1 MASNIESPNLSR
13 RGFVFAAGT
22 AALAA
27 AGAGLAGCAPAAI
40 KEGEGNAPE
49 KKAVPDVFTDGTY
62 ITHGTSMHGPIDV
75 KTVIEGGAIASVAV
89 LNHNE
94 SRVVGEHAIEK
105 MPQRIVES
113 QCVDA
118 DAITGATVTSMA
130 IKNAVVDAVIAA
142 GGDPDDFSGYAAPA
156 PTPRTVEK
164 SADVA
169 IMGAGPAGLMAAWAA
184 AEKGKSVVICER
196 MGYTGGCTPITGGG
210 IYTQETQLQRA
221 WGLDLV
227 PETHSTVEHRLE
239 IYAGRMQ
246 AEDNPYYNPD
256 MPFIRT
262 ILESSSRAVDK
273 MLGIGVAFCPMG
285 ESAVPLFAP
294 GDFQIGGKFAM
305 EIVTHYVTTQLGVEI
320 ITEAPVTAL
329 DIQDGRAVGFTAEG
343 ADGTVYEV
351 TAKAV
356 VLASGGYIMNDE
368 LMHEYQPDDL
378 KFPLMGPP
386 WATGDGML
394 LAKDAGAA
402 WICMD
407 KGVTSHYHAGV
418 SLAETSYIH
427 YCVPG
432 VVVNGNGERFVS
444 ESISYIVALRKFKEE
459 PTTDFYWVFDDPA
472 SYGLMPNGNASRIDY
487 SFLLET
493 GDIVKGENYED
504 LAEKTG
510 LFGLVATLDTVN
522 DCAVNGAEDPFG
534 NENLPALQL
543 DGPMYA
549 MKILPTPY
557 IAQGGVKVDLSGHVQ
572 REDDSLIEGLY
583 AVGDVTG
590 ALENRDGADYMIG
603 LTQAVGYGLVVGET
617 VAADL
622 G

>member
-22 AALAA
+22 AALRCRGRAC
-27 AGAGLAGCAPAAI
+27 GLRAAAI

-320 ITEAPVTAL
+320 ITEAPG
-329 DIQDGRAVGFTAEG
+329 DRSRHPGRPRSRVHGR
-343 ADGTVYEV
+343 
-351 TAKAV
+351 
-356 VLASGGYIMNDE
+356 GGRRHR
-368 LMHEYQPDDL
+368 LR
-378 KFPLMGPP
+378 
-386 WATGDGML
+386 
-394 LAKDAGAA
+394 
-402 WICMD
+402 
-407 KGVTSHYHAGV
+407 
-418 SLAETSYIH
+418 
-427 YCVPG
+427 
-432 VVVNGNGERFVS
+432 GNGE
-444 ESISYIVALRKFKEE
+444 
-459 PTTDFYWVFDDPA
+459 
-472 SYGLMPNGNASRIDY
+472 
-487 SFLLET
+487 
-493 GDIVKGENYED
+493 
-504 LAEKTG
+504 
-510 LFGLVATLDTVN
+510 
-522 DCAVNGAEDPFG
+522 
-534 NENLPALQL
+534 
-543 DGPMYA
+543 
-549 MKILPTPY
+549 
-557 IAQGGVKVDLSGHVQ
+557 GGRPGKRRLHH
-572 REDDSLIEGLY
+572 E
-583 AVGDVTG
+583 
-590 ALENRDGADYMIG
+590 
-603 LTQAVGYGLVVGET
+603 
-617 VAADL
+617 
-622 G
+622 

>member
-27 AGAGLAGCAPAAI
+27 AGAGACGCAPAAI

-273 MLGIGVAFCPMG
+273 MLGHRRGLLPHGRV
-285 ESAVPLFAP
+285 
-294 GDFQIGGKFAM
+294 
-305 EIVTHYVTTQLGVEI
+305 
-320 ITEAPVTAL
+320 
-329 DIQDGRAVGFTAEG
+329 GRAAVRPRRLPDRRQVRHGDRHALRHRPVGRRDHHRG
-343 ADGTVYEV
+343 SRDRSRHPGRPRSRVHGR
-351 TAKAV
+351 
-356 VLASGGYIMNDE
+356 GGRRHR
-368 LMHEYQPDDL
+368 LR
-378 KFPLMGPP
+378 
-386 WATGDGML
+386 
-394 LAKDAGAA
+394 
-402 WICMD
+402 
-407 KGVTSHYHAGV
+407 
-418 SLAETSYIH
+418 
-427 YCVPG
+427 
-432 VVVNGNGERFVS
+432 GNGEGGRPWQ
-444 ESISYIVALRKFKEE
+444 A
-459 PTTDFYWVFDDPA
+459 A
-472 SYGLMPNGNASRIDY
+472 
-487 SFLLET
+487 
-493 GDIVKGENYED
+493 
-504 LAEKTG
+504 
-510 LFGLVATLDTVN
+510 AT
-522 DCAVNGAEDPFG
+522 
-534 NENLPALQL
+534 
-543 DGPMYA
+543 
-549 MKILPTPY
+549 
-557 IAQGGVKVDLSGHVQ
+557 S
-572 REDDSLIEGLY
+572 
-583 AVGDVTG
+583 
-590 ALENRDGADYMIG
+590 
-603 LTQAVGYGLVVGET
+603 
-617 VAADL
+617 
-622 G
+622 